1 MNWVIGGTIAYVAAL
16 AFICRLFR
24 HATGPEPCYVDPEL
38 AQQVKEALAAGPQSA
53 TLARIAAHT
62 HAHATGHPVHVVVV
76 TRETITRGDT

>member
-1 MNWVIGGTIAYVAAL
+1 MTAPTVTLPLVLSASANCSRGDMTAL
-16 AFICRLFR
+16 
-24 HATGPEPCYVDPEL
+24 P
-38 AQQVKEALAAGPQSA
+38 AGPQSA